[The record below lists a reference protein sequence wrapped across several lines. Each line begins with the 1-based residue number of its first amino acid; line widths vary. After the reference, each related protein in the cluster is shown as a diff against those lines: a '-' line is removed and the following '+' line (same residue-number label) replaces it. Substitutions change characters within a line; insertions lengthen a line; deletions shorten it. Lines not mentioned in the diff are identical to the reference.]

1 MTTSATGRAADRRVD
16 VLVISGSMGSGKTTV
31 LGEISDLLKA
41 ARIPHAAIDLD
52 WLAEGWTTPGTSG
65 DLMFQNLAAVWAN
78 YAAAGV
84 TRAVIS
90 EPIESA
96 AIRRAIEHA
105 IPGARIVI
113 CRLRA
118 TVSTMEQRVR
128 VREPGMLQER
138 YTARV
143 AELEAILDSA
153 AAEDFSVTNE
163 DRPITD
169 VAREI
174 LQRAGWTTE

>member
-1 MTTSATGRAADRRVD
+1 

-31 LGEISDLLKA
+31 LGEVSDLLKA
-41 ARIPHAAIDLD
+41 AQRPHAAIDLD
-52 WLAEGWTTPGTSG
+52 WLAEGWVPGAAAAG
-65 DLMFQNLAAVWAN
+65 LMYRNLAAVWAS

-96 AIRRAIEHA
+96 ATRDSIAGA

-118 TVSTMEQRVR
+118 SIAVMQQRVR
-128 VREPGMLQER
+128 VREPGILRDR
-138 YTARV
+138 YAARV
-143 AELEAILDSA
+143 ADLEAILDA
-153 AAEDFSVTNE
+153 VAIEDFSVTNE
-163 DRPITD
+163 GRSITD
-169 VAREI
+169 VAREV
-174 LQRAGWTTE
+174 LERAGWIR